1 MRDAD
6 RERWVTSKEAICQI
20 IETIYSYKN
29 YVFTTN
35 IPIAHD
41 IFASLFLRTTLLP
54 LRTSKCRKML
64 QKANERNVIIKNTFY
79 WNDYVQAATT
89 QSVCLSCPPFFPLLP
104 ILIQLRVLCL
114 FCAPLWPWPTW
125 RMSNFV
131 ASGLAHHQ
139 RLENATQQDILF
151 MQNIKIHIYIYV
163 CLYMSVSVCV
173 CVADPSSRQQLN
185 LSVVR

>member
-20 IETIYSYKN
+20 IETIYSYIN

-79 WNDYVQAATT
+79 WNDYVQAAPT
-89 QSVCLSCPPFFPLLP
+89 QSFSLSRLPSTSHSHSVARSLSLL
-104 ILIQLRVLCL
+104 
-114 FCAPLWPWPTW
+114 CATLTLANVAYEQF
-125 RMSNFV
+125 RCVRISTSS
-131 ASGLAHHQ
+131 ASGECDTTGHSIYAKYK
-139 RLENATQQDILF
+139 NTY
-151 MQNIKIHIYIYV
+151 IHIYV
-163 CLYMSVSVCV
+163 CLYVLVCL
-173 CVADPSSRQQLN
+173 CVWSRPF
-185 LSVVR
+185 VPTAA